1 MPHLPLPHGHRQSP
15 KKQRLKKMTNFAGQ
29 RKVRTVAPKV
39 AKRYDGR
46 KLTQRSYPTYP
57 HTRNTSAHAHFG
69 TKQEFTDGY
78 RKGMDGLAGNDMK
91 ATKQVRSRAGQK
103 YMTWKGKGLRSMRN
117 VG

>member
-1 MPHLPLPHGHRQSP
+1 MVLP
-15 KKQRLKKMTNFAGQ
+15 KKQRLKKLHNFAGQ
-29 RKVRTVAPKV
+29 RKVRTVPPKV
-39 AKRYDGR
+39 AKRYDGA
-46 KLTQRSYPTYP
+46 KLLGRNYPTYP

-91 ATKQVRSRAGQK
+91 ATKQVRSPAGQK
-103 YMTWKGKGLRSMRN
+103 YMTWKGKGLRNMRN